1 MLHLLDRGESSPSI
15 NYTMGNVMS
24 LLSNLAADATPKPTQ
39 VQIQDT
45 DVTCCSTVRES
56 SSESESN
63 IKDDKAV

>member
-1 MLHLLDRGESSPSI
+1 
-15 NYTMGNVMS
+15 MGNVMS
-24 LLSNLAADATPKPTQ
+24 LLSNLAADAAPKPTQ